1 MVSVKNILL
10 LSSAVLFTCSP
21 FQQVFSG
28 PMLAEA
34 YESRRVERID
44 IQAENLPKGASFD
57 ARPVLEKLRT
67 KVGDPFSQLVFDAD
81 LKALSEEYDR
91 IEPQIDVQGGE
102 VFVTVKVW
110 LRPSIRKITW
120 QGNAHI
126 KNSTLRKELGV
137 KPNKT
142 FNRVQFNK
150 KFNKVKEYYVK
161 KGYFESQLS
170 YTAEPIPDTNEVDIT
185 ITVVEGRAGII
196 DDIIFSGFSN
206 KEKSKILEMIYTK
219 QYNFFTSWMTG
230 HGIIHEEALEQ
241 DKLTIVNLLQNEGY
255 ADAKVDLKITNAEKE
270 GRIVI
275 TITAEKGAIFH
286 YGEVT
291 FRGNT
296 LFTDKEVENAFLIHP
311 NETYSPEQIRKT
323 ADSIKDLYGRK
334 GYIETNVQYE
344 TDLAGDAPVY
354 NVHFDIEEGAA
365 YKIGL
370 IRVFGN
376 EQTEVHVI
384 LRESLLVP
392 GETFDSVK
400 LKATQQRLQN
410 MGYFKNVNVYAVR
423 TQDDQI
429 LGENYRDVY
438 IEVEEAPTGH
448 ASLFF
453 GLSSGDG
460 VFGGL
465 DITETN
471 FNYKGFKRL
480 PKDGPSAMRG
490 GGEYA
495 HAKVTVGKK
504 VRTYLISWMTP
515 YFRDTLWR
523 VGFDASVNQS
533 HLQAKKYQIDSVGG
547 SIFANYPLSAY
558 WTAGTKYRAKH
569 TQADVSKSASKQE
582 RDASKDNGNVS
593 AVSAS
598 LNYDSTDS
606 IAKPHKGLRSFLEAE
621 YAGLGGDFAFLKYSY
636 VNAFYQQLWPH
647 GIMKYRWEARFI
659 QPIWWTASPH
669 DIPLGERFFLG
680 GENSVRGYRAFS
692 MGEHFKKK
700 GDTKKD
706 SGDPTGGIGYTV
718 LSVEYLHEILS
729 ILDGFAFIDA
739 GCISLKKFHLPE
751 LKLTYGFGVR
761 IEVMHR
767 MPIILGVGFP
777 VNYTH
782 KEKEEGQIQKFF
794 FSMGGQ
800 F

>member
-1 MVSVKNILL
+1 MASFKNILL

-21 FQQVFSG
+21 FQQAFSA

-34 YESRRVERID
+34 YESRQVERID
-44 IQAENLPKGASFD
+44 IQAENLPTGTSFD
-57 ARPVLEKLRT
+57 ARPVLEKLKT
-67 KVGDPFSQLVFDAD
+67 KAGDPFSQIVFDSD
-81 LKALSEEYDR
+81 LKALSEEYDH
-91 IEPQIDVQGGE
+91 IEPQVEVKGGQ
-102 VFVTVKVW
+102 VFVTIKVW

-120 QGNAHI
+120 EGNAHI
-126 KNSTLRKELGV
+126 KSSTLRKELGV
-137 KPNKT
+137 KPKKT
-142 FNRVQFNK
+142 FNRVDFNK

-170 YTAEPIPDTNEVDIT
+170 YSIQQVPDTNEVDIS
-185 ITVVEGRAGII
+185 ITVVEGRPGII
-196 DDIIFSGFSN
+196 DDIIFSGFSK
-206 KEKSKILEMIYTK
+206 KEKSKILQMIYTK
-219 QYNFFTSWMTG
+219 EYNFFTSWLTG
-230 HGIIHEEALEQ
+230 HGIYHEEAIEQ

-255 ADAKVDLKITNAEKE
+255 ADAKVDLQVTNSEKD

-275 TITAEKGAIFH
+275 TLTAERGPVFH
-286 YGEVT
+286 YGQVT

-296 LFTDKEVENAFLIHP
+296 LFTDKEIENAFLIHP
-311 NETYSPEQIRKT
+311 KETYSPEKIRNT

-344 TDLAGDAPVY
+344 TDLSGDAPIY

-376 EQTEVHVI
+376 EQTQVHVI
-384 LRESLLVP
+384 LRESLLTP

-400 LKATQQRLQN
+400 LKATQMRLQN

-438 IEVEEAPTGH
+438 IEVEESPTGH

-460 VFGGL
+460 IFGGL

-471 FNYKGFKRL
+471 FNYKGFKSL

-495 HAKVTVGKK
+495 HAKVTLGSK
-504 VRTYLISWMTP
+504 VRTYLVSWMTP
-515 YFRDTLWR
+515 YFRDSLWR
-523 VGFDASVNQS
+523 VGFEGYVNQS
-533 HLQAKKYQIDSVGG
+533 QLQAKKYQIDSVGG
-547 SIFANYPLSAY
+547 SLFASYPLSAY

-569 TQADVSKSASKQE
+569 ATIDVSHHGVSRQE
-582 RDASKDNGNVS
+582 QKAREGTGNTS

-598 LNYDSTDS
+598 LNYDSTDNMV
-606 IAKPHKGLRSFLEAE
+606 KPHNGLRTYLEAE
-621 YAGLGGDFAFLKYSY
+621 FAGLGGNFAFLKYSY
-636 VNAFYQQLWPH
+636 TNSFYQQLWPH

-659 QPIWWTASPH
+659 QPIWWTSAAEK
-669 DIPLGERFFLG
+669 IPLSERFFIG
-680 GENSVRGYRAFS
+680 GENSVRGFKAFDL
-692 MGEHFKKK
+692 GPHYPN
-700 GDTKKD
+700 
-706 SGDPTGGIGYTV
+706 GDPQGGIGYSV
-718 LSVEYLHEILS
+718 LSVEYLHELLS
-729 ILDGFAFIDA
+729 IVDAFGFIDA
-739 GCISLKKFHLPE
+739 GSISMNKFELPRFQ
-751 LKLTYGFGVR
+751 LTYGVGLRVE
-761 IEVMHR
+761 IMNR
-767 MPIILGVGFP
+767 MPITVGIGFP
-777 VNYTH
+777 VNP
-782 KEKEEGQIQKFF
+782 KKDKGEVQRFF

>member
-1 MVSVKNILL
+1 
-10 LSSAVLFTCSP
+10 
-21 FQQVFSG
+21 
-28 PMLAEA
+28 MLAEA

-44 IQAENLPKGASFD
+44 IQAENLPAATSFD
-57 ARPVLEKLRT
+57 PRPVLEKLKT
-67 KVGDPFSQLVFDAD
+67 KVGDPFSQLVFDSD

-91 IEPQIDVQGGE
+91 IEPQIEVNSGE
-102 VFVTVKVW
+102 VFVTIKVW

-142 FNRVQFNK
+142 YNRVEFNK

-170 YTAEPIPDTNEVDIT
+170 YTTEQVPDSNEVDIN

-196 DDIIFSGFSN
+196 DDIIFSGFSK

-219 QYNFFTSWMTG
+219 EYNFFTSWLTG
-230 HGIIHEEALEQ
+230 HGVFHEEAIEQ
-241 DKLTIVNLLQNEGY
+241 DRLTIVNLLQNEGY
-255 ADAKVDLKITNAEKE
+255 ADAKVDLQITNAEKE
-270 GRIVI
+270 GRIII
-275 TITAEKGAIFH
+275 TITAEKGPVFH
-286 YGEVT
+286 YGQVT

-296 LFTDKEVENAFLIHP
+296 LFTDKEIENAFLIHP
-311 NETYSPEQIRKT
+311 NEVYSPEKIRNT

-344 TDLAGDAPVY
+344 TDLASDAPIY

-376 EQTEVHVI
+376 EQTQVHVI
-384 LRESLLVP
+384 LRESLLTP

-410 MGYFKNVNVYAVR
+410 IGYFKNVNVYAVR

-465 DITETN
+465 DVTETN

-495 HAKVTVGKK
+495 HAKVTLGSKI
-504 VRTYLISWMTP
+504 RTYLMSWMTP

-523 VGFDASVNQS
+523 TGFEAYVNQS
-533 HLQAKKYQIDSVGG
+533 QLEAKKYQIDSVGG
-547 SIFANYPLSAY
+547 SIFASYPLSAY
-558 WTAGTKYRAKH
+558 WTVGTKYRAKH
-569 TQADVSKSASKQE
+569 ATIDVSHHGITHQE
-582 RDASKDNGNVS
+582 KEAHKGTGNTS

-606 IAKPHKGLRSFLEAE
+606 MIKPHNGLRSYLEAE
-621 YAGLGGDFAFLKYSY
+621 FAGLGGNFSFLKYSY

-659 QPIWWTASPH
+659 QPIWWTAAAKE
-669 DIPLGERFFLG
+669 IPLSERFFLG
-680 GENSVRGYRAFS
+680 GENSVRGFRAFD
-692 MGEHFKKK
+692 MGPHYKK
-700 GDTKKD
+700 T
-706 SGDPTGGIGYTV
+706 GDPKGGIAYSV
-718 LSVEYLHEILS
+718 LSVEYLHEILK
-729 ILDGFAFIDA
+729 IVDGFVFIDA
-739 GCISLKKFHLPE
+739 GSISMKKFNLPHLQ
-751 LKLTYGFGVR
+751 LTYGGGLR
-761 IEVMHR
+761 IEVMNR
-767 MPIILGVGFP
+767 MPITVGIGFP
-777 VNYTH
+777 VNPQH
-782 KEKEEGQIQKFF
+782 RKQVQKFY

>member
-1 MVSVKNILL
+1 MASVKNILL
-10 LSSAVLFTCSP
+10 YSSAVLFTCSP
-21 FQQVFSG
+21 FQLVHSG

-44 IQAENLPKGASFD
+44 IQAENLPTGTSFD
-57 ARPVLEKLRT
+57 PRPVLEKLKT
-67 KVGDPFSQLVFDAD
+67 KVGDPFSQLVFDSD
-81 LKALSEEYDR
+81 LKALSQEYDR
-91 IEPQIDVQGGE
+91 IEPQIEINHGE
-102 VFVTVKVW
+102 VVVTLKVW
-110 LRPSIRKITW
+110 LRPTIRKITW
-120 QGNAHI
+120 QGNSHF

-137 KPNKT
+137 KPNKIY
-142 FNRVQFNK
+142 NRVEFNK

-170 YTAEPIPDTNEVDIT
+170 YTTQQVSDSNEIDIL

-196 DDIIFSGFSN
+196 DDIIFSGFSK
-206 KEKSKILEMIYTK
+206 KEKSKILEMIHTK
-219 QYNFFTSWMTG
+219 EYNFFTSWLTG
-230 HGIIHEEALEQ
+230 NGIYHEEAIEQ
-241 DKLTIVNLLQNEGY
+241 DRLQIVNLLQNEGY
-255 ADAKVDLKITNAEKE
+255 ADAKVDLQTTDSAKE

-275 TITAEKGAIFH
+275 TLTADKGPVFH
-286 YGEVT
+286 YGQVT

-296 LFTDKEVENAFLIHP
+296 LFNDKEIENSFLIHP
-311 NETYSPEQIRKT
+311 NETYSPDKIRGT

-344 TDLAGDAPVY
+344 TELDSEAPIY
-354 NVHFDIEEGAA
+354 NVHFDIEEGGA

-376 EQTEVHVI
+376 EQTQVHVI
-384 LRESLLVP
+384 LRESLLTP

-400 LKATQQRLQN
+400 LKATQMRLQN

-495 HAKVTVGKK
+495 HAKVTLGSK

-523 VGFDASVNQS
+523 AGFEGYVNQS
-533 HLQAKKYQIDSVGG
+533 QLEAKKYEIDSVGG
-547 SIFANYPLSAY
+547 SVFASYPLSAY
-558 WTAGTKYRAKH
+558 WTVGTKYRAKH
-569 TQADVSKSASKQE
+569 ANIDVSHGASRDEREAHKGTGNTSAI
-582 RDASKDNGNVS
+582 
-593 AVSAS
+593 SAS
-598 LNYDSTDS
+598 LNYDSTDNM
-606 IAKPHKGLRSFLEAE
+606 IKPHNGMRSYLEAE
-621 YAGLGGDFAFLKYSY
+621 FAGLGGNFAFFKYSY
-636 VNAFYQQLWPH
+636 VNSFYQQLWPH

-659 QPIWWTASPH
+659 QPLWWTAAAKQ
-669 DIPLGERFFLG
+669 IPLSERFFIG
-680 GENSVRGYRAFS
+680 GENSVRGFKAFA
-692 MGEHFKKK
+692 MGPHYHKS
-700 GDTKKD
+700 D
-706 SGDPTGGIGYTV
+706 DPKGGISYTV
-718 LSVEYLHEILS
+718 LSVEYLHELLKIV
-729 ILDGFAFIDA
+729 DGFAFIDA
-739 GCISLKKFHLPE
+739 GTVSMRKFNLPN
-751 LKLTYGFGVR
+751 LRLTYGVGLR
-761 IEVMHR
+761 IEVMNR
-767 MPIILGVGFP
+767 MPITVGIGFP
-777 VNYTH
+777 VNARH
-782 KEKEEGQIQKFF
+782 KDEVQKFY